1 MFTTTK
7 SAVIG
12 AFYFLRPRGICPAKD
27 VECEKIS
34 CFLPHGKKRV
44 KPRYCDEKRERTAPS
59 RQERTCRTR
68 LIAMT
73 ALTMLFGNSAENSD
87 NPASS
92 LPHGKKRVK
101 PRYCAEKRERAAPS
115 RQERTALY
123 VTICEDGYDKVIRG
137 IARRTA
143 TTPRSS
149 ITHRKKRVKPR
160 YSDEEQGRAAR
171 TDRSVL
177 VVRDCLRGRP

>member
-1 MFTTTK
+1 MFTTTN

-12 AFYFLRPRGICPAKD
+12 AFCFLRPRGICPAKD

-44 KPRYCDEKRERTAPS
+44 IPRYCDEKRERAAPN

-92 LPHGKKRVK
+92 LPH
-101 PRYCAEKRERAAPS
+101 
-115 RQERTALY
+115 
-123 VTICEDGYDKVIRG
+123 
-137 IARRTA
+137 
-143 TTPRSS
+143 
-149 ITHRKKRVKPR
+149 RKKRVKPR
-160 YSDEEQGRAAR
+160 YSDEEQGRAALSNSHVR
-171 TDRSVL
+171 QVRSCLFGRLFLVL
-177 VVRDCLRGRP
+177 HRNIAVFPVSFCGGEKTQACRCSSSCSRKPSLDPF